1 MTLEIRA
8 PDDVMREEAGAALT
22 QTAHEI
28 AQRRGLGLGLGLD
41 IARTYS
47 QPATPCSPQI
57 IEGLSKSVETGNR
70 EAPLHLAS
78 GATHD
83 SSAMAA
89 LCPVGMLFTACRDGV
104 SHHPDEH
111 VPAAAMP
118 SGILA
123 LERYLMQLQS
133 SACHP

>member
-1 MTLEIRA
+1 AVPGEVALTLEIRA
-8 PDDVMREEAGAALT
+8 PDDAMREQAGAALT
-22 QTAHEI
+22 QAAHDI
-28 AQRRGLGLGLGLD
+28 AHRRGLVLD

-57 IEGLSKSVETGNR
+57 IEGLSNAVEAGNR
-70 EAPLHLAS
+70 DAPLHLAS

-89 LCPVGMLFTACRDGV
+89 FCPVGMMFTACRDGV

-111 VPAAAMP
+111 VPAAAMS

-123 LERYLMQLQS
+123 L
-133 SACHP
+133 